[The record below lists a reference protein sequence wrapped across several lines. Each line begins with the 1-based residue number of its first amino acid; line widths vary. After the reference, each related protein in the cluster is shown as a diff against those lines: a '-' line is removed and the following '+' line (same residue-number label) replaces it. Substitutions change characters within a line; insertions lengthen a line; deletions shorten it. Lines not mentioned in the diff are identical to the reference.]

1 MDGGALVRVR
11 TEARTR
17 VLTEMSE
24 IHLHKNEVSG
34 YAYNNAN
41 TLLTKIERVL
51 KRQLFDESFNGLR
64 RLGRDIRNALN
75 EYKSTI
81 NINKRDVLASSIAA
95 ANLVSTDDSTVDP
108 EITNNSNAQE
118 KADRQKVLRLASI
131 GVKEGMVEGI
141 TNIVRKNITNSILR
155 KTDASDF
162 KWVDQY
168 QIHQLFTAITE
179 GAEIPEATKIS
190 RQSINI
196 TGKFSIGGRQ
206 S

>member
-1 MDGGALVRVR
+1 
-11 TEARTR
+11 
-17 VLTEMSE
+17 MSE

-64 RLGRDIRNALN
+64 RLARDIRNALN

-108 EITNNSNAQE
+108 EITNNSNAQD
-118 KADRQKVLRLASI
+118 KADRKKVLRLASI
-131 GVKEGMVEGI
+131 GV
-141 TNIVRKNITNSILR
+141 RK
-155 KTDASDF
+155 
-162 KWVDQY
+162 V
-168 QIHQLFTAITE
+168 
-179 GAEIPEATKIS
+179 G
-190 RQSINI
+190 
-196 TGKFSIGGRQ
+196 
-206 S
+206 